1 MKFLNKPVYYL
12 QRSDFDNEGNITNP
26 EVPKNIPVVMMIQ
39 AGFCH
44 FCEIAKPAFQEFANA
59 NADKYFITTIQPDG
73 EVSGEKEIDPILK
86 KIDPEFMGYPS
97 YVVHFNGKK
106 ISHKGGRDVAD
117 IEAFAKNSM

>member
-26 EVPKNIPVVMMIQ
+26 EIPVDKPIVIMIQ

-44 FCEIAKPAFQEFANA
+44 FCEIAKPAFQEFANS
-59 NADKYFITTIQPDG
+59 NADKYFIATIQPDG
-73 EVSGEKEIDPILK
+73 DVKGEREIEPILK

-97 YVVHFNGKK
+97 YVIHYKGKRFP
-106 ISHKGGRDVAD
+106 HKGGRDVNSL
-117 IEAFAKNSM
+117 IEFAKNTV